1 MIKQLAALAL
11 AGSVILLGA
20 SASSSAVAQNVER
33 QPFNATGVNFLL
45 RAVTETGHSVFS
57 GGELC
62 REGVYGF
69 ATYKKQLVVCVD
81 NHKGNLDELANTVR
95 HEAFHLAQYCKARR
109 VGASMALIFPESK
122 DESMKLAR
130 SLGMSM
136 DQYSEAQHV
145 FEAEARAAAFGLNE
159 RQIAALVKK
168 ECS

>member
-11 AGSVILLGA
+11 TGFAILLGA

-33 QPFNATGVNFLL
+33 QPFNATEVNFLL
-45 RAVTETGHSVFS
+45 SALAETGHSVFS

-62 REGVYGF
+62 QRNVYGF

-81 NHKGNLDELANTVR
+81 NHKGDLDELADTVR

-109 VGASMALIFPESK
+109 VGASMALIFPELK
-122 DESMKLAR
+122 DESMALAR

-136 DQYSEAQHV
+136 DRYSEAQHA
-145 FEAEARAAAFGLNE
+145 FEAEARAAAFSLNE
-159 RQIAALVKK
+159 RQIAALIKE